1 MTTVQVSEFREHLAD
16 ITQKTAYTGER
27 VCVKR
32 NGKPSF
38 AVVSYEDMLLLEHLE
53 DKMDLK
59 LAAEALEKGK
69 FISLEAL
76 AKELNL

>member
-1 MTTVQVSEFREHLAD
+1 MITVQVSEFRHNLAD
-16 ITQKTAYTGER
+16 ITHRTAYTGER

-38 AVVSYEDMLLLEHLE
+38 AVVPFEDMLLLEQLE

-59 LAAEALEKGK
+59 LAAKALKKGK